1 MFKKWID
8 KIKKKKG
15 GGGQEDNKDLN
26 QIIRTTKTMEYYLAN
41 SRKRGTPIESPQSH
55 MHRRNKLLVKITMN
69 MRICHKITQNC
80 MTRFS

>member
-26 QIIRTTKTMEYYLAN
+26 QIIEDESNLA
-41 SRKRGTPIESPQSH
+41 
-55 MHRRNKLLVKITMN
+55 
-69 MRICHKITQNC
+69 
-80 MTRFS
+80 